1 MPIKNLDLLKMPDKD
16 EAITDYDMLRAKQ
29 DALATLG
36 LYRPLEDRMSRFLNN
51 LQDNNKNNENLK

>member
-29 DALATLG
+29 DAFSNL
-36 LYRPLEDRMSRFLNN
+36 RFI
-51 LQDNNKNNENLK
+51 